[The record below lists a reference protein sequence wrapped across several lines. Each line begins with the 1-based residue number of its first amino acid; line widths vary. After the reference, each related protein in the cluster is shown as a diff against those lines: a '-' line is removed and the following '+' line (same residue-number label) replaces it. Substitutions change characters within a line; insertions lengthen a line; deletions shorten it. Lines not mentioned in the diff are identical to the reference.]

1 MLKKLTGAEGEDIWA
16 EETIGVKPQAQERQ
30 TSAEDHQRSLGK
42 KRTSEDGERGWN
54 AGDWQRRASGGR
66 GLGEQEDT
74 VLENVV
80 LVKCYM
86 LGICRKSTEARR
98 ADSHG
103 ENIDSSSK
111 NPKESNGGNNGKKD
125 TRKKSHMTDYGRDKE
140 GNRGIRE

>member
-1 MLKKLTGAEGEDIWA
+1 M
-16 EETIGVKPQAQERQ
+16 KPQAQERQ

-103 ENIDSSSK
+103 GNIDSSSK
-111 NPKESNGGNNGKKD
+111 R
-125 TRKKSHMTDYGRDKE
+125 TQRKAMGVTMERKTPERKV
-140 GNRGIRE
+140 I